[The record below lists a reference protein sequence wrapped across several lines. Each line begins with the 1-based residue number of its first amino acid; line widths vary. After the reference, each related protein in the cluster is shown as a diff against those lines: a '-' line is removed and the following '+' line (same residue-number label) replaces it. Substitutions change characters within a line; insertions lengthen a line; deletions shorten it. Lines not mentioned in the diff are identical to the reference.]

1 MSTPLVDT
9 VYMADPHDTRALIV
23 QAGTELVDTAGLASV
38 GLRSI
43 ARHAGVSHG
52 APRRYFPTHRSLLS
66 AIAAV
71 GLNDLK
77 TAMAE
82 SDSEPSSSPNTTLS
96 AMARAYVDFAA
107 RRPGMFELLFRH
119 DLLEGG
125 GENLRDTTV
134 PMLTTVERLV
144 ATVLGRDQASSRALL
159 LWASIHGIA
168 MLTATRALDVFETD
182 LEALVTDAVFVHLHA
197 AAEQ

>member
-1 MSTPLVDT
+1 
-9 VYMADPHDTRALIV
+9 
-23 QAGTELVDTAGLASV
+23 LA
-38 GLRSI
+38 
-43 ARHAGVSHG
+43 
-52 APRRYFPTHRSLLS
+52 

-77 TAMAE
+77 IAMAE
-82 SDSEPSSSPNTTLS
+82 SDSEPSTSPNTTLS

-125 GENLRDTTV
+125 GENLRDTTI
-134 PMLTTVERLV
+134 PMLTTVEGLV
-144 ATVLGRDQASSRALL
+144 ATVVGRDQASSRALL

-168 MLTATRALDVFETD
+168 TLTATRALDVFETD
-182 LEALVTDAVFVHLHA
+182 LEALVTDAVFVHLRA

>member
-9 VYMADPHDTRALIV
+9 VYMATPPDTRALLV
-23 QAGTELVDTAGLASV
+23 QAGLELVDTAGLASV

-43 ARHAGVSHG
+43 ARYAGVSHG
-52 APRRYFPTHRSLLS
+52 APRRYFPTHQSLLA

-71 GLNDLK
+71 GLGDLK
-77 TAMAE
+77 TALAE
-82 SDSEPSSSPNTTLS
+82 SISKPSTSPNATLS

-125 GENLRDTTV
+125 GENLRATTI
-134 PMLTTVERLV
+134 PMLTTVEGLV
-144 ATVLGRDQASSRALL
+144 GAVVGRDQASSRALL

-168 MLTATRALDVFETD
+168 TLTATRALDVFETD
-182 LEALVTDAVFVHLHA
+182 LEALVTEAVFLHLHA
-197 AAEQ
+197 AAE

>member
-82 SDSEPSSSPNTTLS
+82 LDLEPSSSPNTTLS

-125 GENLRDTTV
+125 GENLRVTTI
-134 PMLTTVERLV
+134 PMLTTVEELV
-144 ATVLGRDQASSRALL
+144 ADSVGREQTSRRALL

-168 MLTATRALDVFETD
+168 MLTATRALDVFETNV
-182 LEALVTDAVFVHLHA
+182 EALLTDAVFVHLHA
-197 AAEQ
+197 AGEQ